1 MLVNNRF
8 TQGSYRDSETAVSVS
23 KLGDRIVQDTEIV
36 VSSPVDEESHSIVEQ
51 GELTK
56 PDEVSVSQDGQC
68 IFDDF

>member
-1 MLVNNRF
+1 VLVNNRF

-36 VSSPVDEESHSIVEQ
+36 VSSPVDEESHSIVEH